1 MNKLIREHRV
11 RAQYR
16 MKRQADKDRS
26 ERVFDVDTMIYLKLQ
41 PYVQSSIFSRANQK
55 LSFKYF
61 GPFHIRV
68 GAVAY
73 HLELPDNSAIH
84 PVAHV
89 SQLKLRGINH
99 VTNKNTL
106 SSLPQAMNKLFF
118 AAFLLF
124 LNSLLLILFSS
135 GDPLPIANS
144 SQMTFR
150 QWKSGTRWRLRRA
163 ARLRTASSSHPATT
177 LRTGVLLAA

>member
-1 MNKLIREHRV
+1 LAQGKLDDWLTERANMNKLIREHRV
-11 RAQYR
+11 RAQYS

-84 PVAHV
+84 PVVHV
-89 SQLKLRGINH
+89 SQLKLPVEFKGTASNQ
-99 VTNKNTL
+99 
-106 SSLPQAMNKLFF
+106 LPSE
-118 AAFLLF
+118 LLQF
-124 LNSLLLILFSS
+124 HIPCRCSVPEWFPEAIP
-135 GDPLPIANS
+135 GDPGAYP
-144 SQMTFR
+144 
-150 QWKSGTRWRLRRA
+150 
-163 ARLRTASSSHPATT
+163 
-177 LRTGVLLAA
+177 VV

>member
-1 MNKLIREHRV
+1 VTQVLIRWSELLMNWQPGKMRSQSFHSLLVGDKQLFKWRGMSV
-11 RAQYR
+11 LLIQRAQREASGLSKR
-16 MKRQADKDRS
+16 MSGCLGKSGPSPCVRYCIWVEKEGAARH
-26 ERVFDVDTMIYLKLQ
+26 
-41 PYVQSSIFSRANQK
+41 QSC
-55 LSFKYF
+55 
-61 GPFHIRV
+61 
-68 GAVAY
+68 
-73 HLELPDNSAIH
+73 
-84 PVAHV
+84 
-89 SQLKLRGINH
+89 
-99 VTNKNTL
+99 NKNTL